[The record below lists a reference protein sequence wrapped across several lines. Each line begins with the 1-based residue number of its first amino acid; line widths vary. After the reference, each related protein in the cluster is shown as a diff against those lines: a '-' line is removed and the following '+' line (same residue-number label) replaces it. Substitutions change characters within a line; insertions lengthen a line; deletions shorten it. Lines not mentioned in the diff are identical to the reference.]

1 MNTRLDPTALLPTLA
16 DIEAAAEVVYRDFAA
31 TPQYR
36 WGLLSQR
43 LGTDC
48 WLKHENHTPVGAFK
62 IRGGLTYFDQLAQRG
77 ALPSEVISATRGNHG
92 QSMGWAA
99 RRHGVA
105 CTIVVPRGNSVEK
118 NAAMRALGVT
128 LIEHGDDFQEAR
140 EHAIQLAA
148 QRGAHMVP
156 SFHPDLLRGV
166 STYWWE
172 FLRAV
177 PQLDVVYVPIGQG
190 SGACSAI
197 AAKLA
202 LRHPVRVVG
211 VVSSHATTYADS
223 LAAGSVIEAPVTT
236 QLADGMACR
245 VADPEALAVMAPHI
259 DHIVQ
264 VSDAEVAA
272 AMRALFTDTHN
283 VAEGA
288 GAAALAAALQERDQL
303 QGLHVGLALTGG
315 RPLFWPQSAAWD
327 PSTSCAPARPRLAQ
341 MTMTCSARA
350 GANRPCA
357 WANTGER
364 GGWRSTPS
372 SPARCAATRKRW
384 KALPKACRP
393 CPKCFNCRAST
404 NTTAMHSS
412 RPSTR
417 SRWAK
422 PIRPSCTARTFAS
435 CATRWRSGWR
445 ASSARRACRRGTNF
459 LLACALRSTMCATT
473 TRATTCCW

>member
-1 MNTRLDPTALLPTLA
+1 MPLPTLA
-16 DIEAAAEVVYRDFAA
+16 DIEAAAQVVYRDFAA

-36 WGLLSQR
+36 WALLSER

-62 IRGGLTYFDQLAQRG
+62 IRGGLTYFDQLARRG
-77 ALPSEVISATRGNHG
+77 ALPREVVSATRGNHG

-118 NAAMRALGVT
+118 NTAMRALGVT
-128 LIEHGDDFQEAR
+128 LVEHGSDFQEAR
-140 EHAIQLAA
+140 EHAMHIAA
-148 QRGAHMVP
+148 ERGAHMVP
-156 SFHPDLLRGV
+156 SFHADLLRGV

-202 LRHPVRVVG
+202 LGHGVRVVG

-223 LAAGSVIEAPVTT
+223 VAAGRVVEAPVTT

-245 VADPEALAVMAPHI
+245 VADAAALAIIAPHI

-264 VSDAEVAA
+264 VSDNEVAA

-288 GAAALAAALQERDQL
+288 GAAAFAAALQEKDRLAGQT
-303 QGLHVGLALTGG
+303 VGVALTGG
-315 RPLFWPQSAAWD
+315 NVDADIFSQVLHP
-327 PSTSCAPARPRLAQ
+327 AP
-341 MTMTCSARA
+341 
-350 GANRPCA
+350 
-357 WANTGER
+357 
-364 GGWRSTPS
+364 
-372 SPARCAATRKRW
+372 
-384 KALPKACRP
+384 
-393 CPKCFNCRAST
+393 
-404 NTTAMHSS
+404 
-412 RPSTR
+412 
-417 SRWAK
+417 
-422 PIRPSCTARTFAS
+422 
-435 CATRWRSGWR
+435 
-445 ASSARRACRRGTNF
+445 
-459 LLACALRSTMCATT
+459 
-473 TRATTCCW
+473 